1 MELYFLNFYKKQCYL
16 STCIKINKKKRKEKE
31 ISKEVWIA
39 VRDPVCTGHML
50 LPSAHK
56 IIDTAR
62 DPVCQNYY
70 FEKYD

>member
-56 IIDTAR
+56 
-62 DPVCQNYY
+62 
-70 FEKYD
+70 